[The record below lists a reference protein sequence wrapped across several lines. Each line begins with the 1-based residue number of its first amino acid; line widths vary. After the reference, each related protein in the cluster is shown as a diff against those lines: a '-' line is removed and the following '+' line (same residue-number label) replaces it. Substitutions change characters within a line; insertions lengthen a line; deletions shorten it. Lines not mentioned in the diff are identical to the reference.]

1 AGADRRALHPAAL
14 RGHVEAGRGR
24 WHHKAGKR
32 LALHSKLSLFAA
44 AAQDEEVQSPAD
56 EATGADRAAELFL
69 PALRF
74 GFADRADLG
83 CRLAG
88 ALGKIGVEAARLAL
102 ERHERLHFHLL
113 DAEAREQAG
122 QLTHELAVDGR
133 VIAGGGD
140 HPPRHIAIR
149 MRDEEAVAVEVENAD
164 AAADARDSY
173 HVLDRRYGVGYV
185 SEHRRSEARIEA
197 RVAEGQRAAIAR

>member
-1 AGADRRALHPAAL
+1 
-14 RGHVEAGRGR
+14 
-24 WHHKAGKR
+24 
-32 LALHSKLSLFAA
+32 
-44 AAQDEEVQSPAD
+44 
-56 EATGADRAAELFL
+56 
-69 PALRF
+69 
-74 GFADRADLG
+74 
-83 CRLAG
+83 
-88 ALGKIGVEAARLAL
+88 
-102 ERHERLHFHLL
+102 
-113 DAEAREQAG
+113 EAREQAG

-197 RVAEGQRAAIAR
+197 RVAEGQRAAIARLPLDARREPGQSRARIETNDPAAFADAARDSAGHRAAAATDIEDALAGRDGEELEIRVAGRHFVGRLGAQLEPRGELAGLLAAHPR